1 MEDMS
6 KINYHA
12 EEKEKKV
19 LNDYEDMNMILR
31 LVENREV
38 ILILIELIL
47 I

>member
-1 MEDMS
+1 MQAMS

-12 EEKEKKV
+12 GEKEKKI
-19 LNDYEDMNMILR
+19 LNDYEDINIILR

-38 ILILIELIL
+38 ILILIELIP